1 MGNPATKYDNLMNEL
16 TSLEK
21 EVYQYIQKSKEL
33 SERNK
38 ELEAKVSKLEKENEL
53 LKLKLEEGSASG
65 KEQLKNKNLDS
76 NLKGRIDDLIDKIDY
91 HLSS

>member
-38 ELEAKVSKLEKENEL
+38 ELEAKVSKLEKGNEL